1 MAALTREEVLE
12 IALLARLHLDDD
24 EVDRLQG
31 ELSSILEHMEALRAV
46 VTDVEPMTHAVP
58 MTLRLRDDAVE
69 PSLAVDQAVGQAPD
83 REGDLFQVP
92 HIIKSGK
99 GGER

>member
-31 ELSSILEHMEALRAV
+31 ELSSILEHMEALRAIE
-46 VTDVEPMTHAVP
+46 TDIEPMTHAVP
-58 MTLRLRDDAVE
+58 MALRLRQDAVE
-69 PSLAVDQAVGQAPD
+69 PSLPVEEAVGQAPD
-83 REGDLFQVP
+83 RADDLFQVP

-99 GGER
+99 

>member
-31 ELSSILEHMEALRAV
+31 ELSSILEHMEALRAIE
-46 VTDVEPMTHAVP
+46 TNIEPMTHAVP
-58 MTLRLRDDAVE
+58 MGLRLRQDAVE
-69 PSLAVDQAVGQAPD
+69 PSLPVDEAVGQAPD
-83 REGDLFQVP
+83 RADDLFQVP
-92 HIIKSGK
+92 HIIKSS
-99 GGER
+99 R

>member
-31 ELSSILEHMEALRAV
+31 ELSSILEHMEALREV
-46 VTDVEPMTHAVP
+46 LTDVEPMTHAVP
-58 MTLRLRDDAVE
+58 MALRLRADAVE
-69 PSLAVDQAVGQAPD
+69 PSLPVEEAVGQAPD
-83 REGDLFQVP
+83 RADDFFQVP

-99 GGER
+99 